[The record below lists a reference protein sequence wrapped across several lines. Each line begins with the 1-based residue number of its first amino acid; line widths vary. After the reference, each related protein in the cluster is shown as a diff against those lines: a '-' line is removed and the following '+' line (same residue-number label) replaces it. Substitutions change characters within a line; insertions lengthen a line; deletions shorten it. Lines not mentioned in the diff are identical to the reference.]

1 MNKVVLVERPDFRVE
16 MDHADEDA
24 AIAPENAVNGTF
36 HVNISPIAANSP
48 AIPTSDHLIICLF
61 FIIISLSVIHSD

>member
-1 MNKVVLVERPDFRVE
+1 MNKVVLVERLDFRVE
-16 MDHADEDA
+16 MAHADEDA

-36 HVNISPIAANSP
+36 HVNISPIAARSA
-48 AIPTSDHLIICLF
+48 AIPTSDHFTICLF